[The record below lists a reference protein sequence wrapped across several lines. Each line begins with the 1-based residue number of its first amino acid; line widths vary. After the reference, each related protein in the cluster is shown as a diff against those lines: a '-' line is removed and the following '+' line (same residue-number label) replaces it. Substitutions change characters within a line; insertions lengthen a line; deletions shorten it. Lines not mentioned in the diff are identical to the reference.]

1 MRFFNTTGPCQ
12 AEDHYMLPPEGRMP
26 DLLPFVKQKLY
37 FVVHAARQ
45 TGKSTAMIALA
56 HLSFMAF
63 LQRVV
68 NGGGQVMREYA
79 AGRGAVDLVVHY
91 GPDRFVVEIKR
102 VFTGGRSPER
112 VREEGVAQLGR
123 YLDDLGEPQGWLV
136 IFDQRPNR
144 SWNERLWREERHV
157 DGRTLWLIGG

>member
-79 AGRGAVDLVVHY
+79 AGRKAIDLVVTY
-91 GPDRFVVEIKR
+91 GPDRFVVELKR
-102 VFTGGRSPER
+102 VFKGGKSEQVVIEQGPE
-112 VREEGVAQLGR
+112 QLAD
-123 YLDDLGEPQGWLV
+123 YLNTLGEPEGWLIV
-136 IFDQRPNR
+136 FDQRRERP
-144 SWNERLWREERHV
+144 WEERLWQ
-157 DGRTLWLIGG
+157 RTANHSGKRLRLRGA